1 MINLLKNAM
10 LVVTDSGGV
19 QKEAFY
25 FKTSCVTVREE
36 TEWVEL
42 LNTNRMKL
50 CKISSKNKIVK
61 HLNLGLKTK
70 GKIVMYG
77 KAMHQKKL
85 FQKFIIIL
93 NKII

>member
-10 LVVTDSGGV
+10 LIVTDSGGV

-42 LNTNRMKL
+42 LNTNWMKL
-50 CKISSKNKIVK
+50 YTIK
-61 HLNLGLKTK
+61 
-70 GKIVMYG
+70 
-77 KAMHQKKL
+77 
-85 FQKFIIIL
+85 
-93 NKII
+93 